1 MPCQIQSNIS
11 GKQGYLRMNTDKVYM
26 NNSSDTVIYFSV
38 GFSQAHDH
46 QVQNAGANASASEK
60 WTKSGSG

>member
-1 MPCQIQSNIS
+1 
-11 GKQGYLRMNTDKVYM
+11 MNTDKVYM